1 MTARVIE
8 VFARLFLFLILLC
21 FLFISLCL
29 EIAWWDA
36 LTTQNWVILLDSLLS
51 HGQTSCSQTLY
62 TAAIACF
69 TLAGLMFALLIVRI
83 EIGSET
89 PEDVLHQIAVGLGIF
104 SLYSL
109 GSRDWWEAMER
120 NDHGFTSV
128 FDKERN

>member
-36 LTTQNWVILLDSLLS
+36 VTTQNLVTLFDSLLS

-89 PEDVLHQIAVGLGIF
+89 PEDVLHQIAVGFVVF
-104 SLYSL
+104 SHSI
-109 GSRDWWEAMER
+109 
-120 NDHGFTSV
+120 H
-128 FDKERN
+128 